1 MVWLSRINGCEFI
14 ADRFFRK
21 GALLIV
27 MVMDVDRCSQSTA
40 FSALDGTDGLVDSCG
55 GPTCQIQ
62 SVIRDVDFPLSEA
75 LEFLPL

>member
-1 MVWLSRINGCEFI
+1 
-14 ADRFFRK
+14 
-21 GALLIV
+21 